1 MKSLHEINHRD
12 IPDTLVLS
20 LDFDGCTDK
29 PEARQK
35 LIEFIIDYCSTRP
48 HYKFVALAIGSL
60 RQSVLT
66 DYYNAVT
73 HYKTH
78 GNQLVSCSLLL
89 NEFAQELAVCL
100 QKSLNTRSP
109 KVQRINLLTSDLL
122 NDLEIGT
129 TLKQM
134 DPSAYARMLTVEYH
148 RPIPISIQDTSGN
161 EVSEFTQEQFQAW
174 YNQLT
179 CEYDEAGV
187 KHFLQSWS
195 VELEQFEDYKQWR
208 DTWQPA
214 QITAQNKFGQQISL
228 FTTAL
233 NEPSHP
239 GNSIQFDDTS
249 KILVLYM
256 LHQFVANKIK
266 KAFDTLHLDDRTD
279 LLDPIDLF
287 YQTHPTLLPL
297 NSAYQSV
304 AWNSDEDF
312 DASQIKMGPAIFGK
326 GSVNSMYEHDVKEV
340 AQAFRL
346 NSCPLPIEVA
356 NKLIAQCTKQKSPSP
371 EKSSASIPDVAKL
384 SCPKPISSHQGSSIF
399 GSEKQTH
406 EPKLNSET
414 QNTLLPLYRPK
425 PVRARPNLNI
435 FDLAQQ
441 TQDIKLNGE
450 TVKDKGTASGFVT

>member
-12 IPDTLVLS
+12 IPDTLILS

-78 GNQLVSCSLLL
+78 G
-89 NEFAQELAVCL
+89 
-100 QKSLNTRSP
+100 
-109 KVQRINLLTSDLL
+109 
-122 NDLEIGT
+122 
-129 TLKQM
+129 
-134 DPSAYARMLTVEYH
+134 
-148 RPIPISIQDTSGN
+148 
-161 EVSEFTQEQFQAW
+161 
-174 YNQLT
+174 NQLT

-239 GNSIQFDDTS
+239 GNSIQFDDPS

-312 DASQIKMGPAIFGK
+312 DASQIKMGPAIFG
-326 GSVNSMYEHDVKEV
+326 
-340 AQAFRL
+340 
-346 NSCPLPIEVA
+346 
-356 NKLIAQCTKQKSPSP
+356 
-371 EKSSASIPDVAKL
+371 
-384 SCPKPISSHQGSSIF
+384 IS
-399 GSEKQTH
+399 
-406 EPKLNSET
+406 
-414 QNTLLPLYRPK
+414 
-425 PVRARPNLNI
+425 
-435 FDLAQQ
+435 
-441 TQDIKLNGE
+441 
-450 TVKDKGTASGFVT
+450 